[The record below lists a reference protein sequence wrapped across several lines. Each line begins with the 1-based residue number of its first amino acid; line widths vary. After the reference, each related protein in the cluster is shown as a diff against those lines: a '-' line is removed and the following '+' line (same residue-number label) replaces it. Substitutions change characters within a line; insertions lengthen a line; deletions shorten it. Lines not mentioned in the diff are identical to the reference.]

1 MNRTTPIR
9 NRARGMTL
17 IEIMVVIA
25 ILGMIA
31 AAVAVGVMQQF
42 GNAQRKTVAMDFKTL
57 ESQLDLYI
65 VQKGALPSQSD
76 GLKLLVLT
84 GISRETPK
92 DPWGNPYHYA
102 VNGEEVTLT
111 SYGSD
116 GEPGGTDSA
125 ADISKTIKMR

>member
-1 MNRTTPIR
+1 MNRTTPSR
-9 NRARGMTL
+9 NRASGMTL

-25 ILGMIA
+25 ILGMMA
-31 AAVAVGVMQQF
+31 AAVAVGVMHQF

-65 VQKGALPSQSD
+65 VQKGTLPSQSD
-76 GLKLLVLT
+76 GLKLLVEA

-92 DPWGNPYHYA
+92 DPWGNPYQYA
-102 VNGEEVTLT
+102 VNGGEVTLT

-116 GEPGGTDSA
+116 GEPGGSDSA